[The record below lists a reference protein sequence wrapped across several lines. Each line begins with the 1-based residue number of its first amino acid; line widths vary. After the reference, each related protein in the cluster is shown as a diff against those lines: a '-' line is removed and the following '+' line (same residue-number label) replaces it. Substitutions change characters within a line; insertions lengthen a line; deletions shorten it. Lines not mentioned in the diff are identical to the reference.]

1 MYKYIDNYGIC
12 WYNTHGRK
20 STSPNG
26 LEPGGSKLKK
36 LDLTHVVMYVV
47 FLIVGWA
54 AAVMIWNQ
62 YRIQVILLALA
73 AVTFYVLRYISKHNK
88 KKKDDED
95 GSGQGG
101 VHVHFH

>member
-1 MYKYIDNYGIC
+1 M
-12 WYNTHGRK
+12 
-20 STSPNG
+20 
-26 LEPGGSKLKK
+26 KK

-62 YRIQVILLALA
+62 YRIQVILLSLA
-73 AVTFYVLRYISKHNK
+73 AITFFVLRTNAKRK
-88 KKKDDED
+88 KKKNDED
-95 GSGQGG
+95 GNGQG

>member
-1 MYKYIDNYGIC
+1 
-12 WYNTHGRK
+12 
-20 STSPNG
+20 
-26 LEPGGSKLKK
+26 LKK

-47 FLIVGWA
+47 FLIVGWG

-62 YRIQVILLALA
+62 YRFQVILLALA
-73 AVTFYVLRYISKHNK
+73 AITFFVLRFVSKHNK

-95 GSGQGG
+95 GNGQGG

>member
-1 MYKYIDNYGIC
+1 
-12 WYNTHGRK
+12 
-20 STSPNG
+20 
-26 LEPGGSKLKK
+26 
-36 LDLTHVVMYVV
+36 MYVV

-62 YRIQVILLALA
+62 YRIQVILLAVA
-73 AVTFYVLRYISKHNK
+73 ASTFFVLRAYSKHNK

-95 GSGQGG
+95 GNGQGG